1 MTQRY
6 NAYPNRTMSL
16 REGNLDGLAGG
27 AHGATAT
34 DTLHDNVEALAT
46 AVAGVALGELVCA
59 GLTAGGGPLAAG
71 IRLALESADFHV
83 RSALGA
89 LGGDLS
95 TVVLVDVTG
104 DIEGTVLAEGNL
116 PPCGVKTTEVGK
128 LGVLEGRGAGRG
140 NVLGERD
147 DSLLSRLEADRDL
160 GLVDVQ
166 GHAGEAV
173 GLPAEDDGVLVGVVG
188 ELGLPLAV
196 VADPDATVVALVVL
210 ADGLDTE
217 GVADVLDTVE
227 KVGDELADV
236 VDEVANEVAR
246 LGLGRSSS
254 GAGRSSRGR
263 SGSRGL
269 DLLGLERSS
278 GAGRGGLRG
287 LLLGNRSRG
296 GGLRGGSRSGRSE
309 DRAPVDLLP
318 VDVLQVV
325 GNATPVDVLGS
336 RALSLTGNCQC

>member
-1 MTQRY
+1 M
-6 NAYPNRTMSL
+6 
-16 REGNLDGLAGG
+16 
-27 AHGATAT
+27 
-34 DTLHDNVEALAT
+34 
-46 AVAGVALGELVCA
+46 
-59 GLTAGGGPLAAG
+59 
-71 IRLALESADFHV
+71 
-83 RSALGA
+83 
-89 LGGDLS
+89 
-95 TVVLVDVTG
+95 VDVTG

-140 NVLGERD
+140 NVLRERD

-160 GLVDVQ
+160 SLVDVQ
-166 GHAGEAV
+166 GHTGEAI

-217 GVADVLDTVE
+217 GVANVLDTVE
-227 KVGDELADV
+227 KVGDEIADV

-246 LGLGRSSS
+246 LRLGRSSS
-254 GAGRSSRGR
+254 GAGRGSRGR
-263 SGSRGL
+263 SGSRDL

-287 LLLGNRSRG
+287 LLLGNRGRG

-309 DRAPVDLLP
+309 DRAPVNLLP

-336 RALSLTGNCQC
+336 RALSVTRSYQCRLGSRLVSIHLRLLTTGVEAGMAVVVVGSGGLADGEGAQHQGGRVVHFEVACWMCLFERSLRRSTAMMCAADG